1 MALICFF
8 ISYIE
13 IDSLIVILLLIPS
26 ILLLFFT
33 KSKYVLLLIPVC
45 YTMDCV
51 IVYLSTFLCMK
62 ITGMKYSE
70 INNNPISLMA
80 TAIMTIIIST
90 PILLIAK
97 MVINKKRI
105 SDNVSTLSKSVL
117 YLISFIIFMCAFI
130 VFIIASLFDN
140 IELPTHDFM
149 LLIVLLSLF
158 FIITIAI
165 SAVVIFTMKKSYNYK
180 QEIQYWE
187 NLNEYTKNLE
197 TVYNNL
203 RSFKHDYVN
212 IMTAMA
218 GYFEEEQYEQLKDFF
233 YKHILPTKN
242 NLNQDGETLNKL
254 LHIKILEI
262 KSILYTKM
270 VLAINKNISITLD
283 IPDDIDTINM
293 NSIDLT
299 RVLGIYL
306 DNAIEASLETAHPE
320 LNVHICKMEHSV
332 VFIISNSFV
341 NNNINISDINKIGVT
356 TKGEGHGIGL
366 HNANEIL
373 NKYGN
378 ILKSTRIEENMFIQ
392 ELQVS

>member
-1 MALICFF
+1 M
-8 ISYIE
+8 
-13 IDSLIVILLLIPS
+13 
-26 ILLLFFT
+26 
-33 KSKYVLLLIPVC
+33 
-45 YTMDCV
+45 
-51 IVYLSTFLCMK
+51 VYLSTFLCMK

-306 DNAIEASLETAHPE
+306 DNAIEA
-320 LNVHICKMEHSV
+320 
-332 VFIISNSFV
+332 
-341 NNNINISDINKIGVT
+341 
-356 TKGEGHGIGL
+356 
-366 HNANEIL
+366 
-373 NKYGN
+373 
-378 ILKSTRIEENMFIQ
+378 
-392 ELQVS
+392 